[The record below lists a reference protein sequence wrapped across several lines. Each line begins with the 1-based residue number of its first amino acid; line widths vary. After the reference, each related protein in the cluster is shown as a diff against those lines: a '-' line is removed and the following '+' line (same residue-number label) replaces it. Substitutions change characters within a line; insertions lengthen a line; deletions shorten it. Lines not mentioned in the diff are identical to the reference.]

1 MLYKFK
7 SKAAADVIMLPPH
20 ARSLLEVL
28 GTRDADETQDSPGIV
43 LADQIA
49 AAMASLEQAMQR
61 EEADLQAARDE
72 AVARG
77 DKPPHPPSVTLRQ
90 RAHPLMVMLK
100 RSAHEG
106 HDVTWTV

>member
-28 GTRDADETQDSPGIV
+28 GKREAGELDSPGIV
-43 LADQIA
+43 LADQMA
-49 AAMASLEQAMQR
+49 AAMASLEQAMLR